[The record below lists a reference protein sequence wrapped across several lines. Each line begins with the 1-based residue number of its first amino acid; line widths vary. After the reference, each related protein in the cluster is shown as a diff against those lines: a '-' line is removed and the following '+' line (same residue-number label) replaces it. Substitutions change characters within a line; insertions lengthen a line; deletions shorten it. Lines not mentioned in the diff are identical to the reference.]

1 MMDARHFGL
10 FPMRITRVLTIFI
23 LLFILSSSA
32 YADRLLSEKNIAQR
46 PFSLSANTISTW
58 EKDGIRVFVASD
70 DAKVMQGPFQIVA
83 DTIVCWFHEEEALQ
97 HTEAMV
103 EMYCEGNITIFQ
115 DANYEKYAQV
125 YLRSETM
132 TGVVINC
139 PTQPIETLETA
150 RESDVLLRG
159 EEIRSMGKEEY
170 LSTVMSQQALKA
182 GVPSKGELIDV
193 VADNIDSWKEGNR
206 RIVVALGNVKIKKG
220 DLSVDA
226 DSVILYFDEKE
237 SGGRKKSELLLSEVY
252 AEGNVSMRHKKD
264 VQVADKI
271 FENLV
276 EDKGIYVNTQMK
288 TVIEPS
294 KAQAVPAGD
303 GVSRKKQ
310 KQDASGAEE
319 IPIYITGEEIRHTG
333 KGQYE
338 SKNGTLSTCGYGHP
352 HYHFEGKKVRLIQR
366 EDHNVF
372 SSSHNSFYIDKYP
385 VAYFPFISLDIQ
397 KKESLLKYWE
407 LGGSSRLGSFVK
419 ADLDIFAATGGKQK
433 EWSDLTLKLDYM
445 TKRGA
450 GVGFDFGYHDKENE
464 TFGYIDTY
472 YINDQGDYDIN
483 QVPIDDDNRGKI
495 LWRHRQKLPDDW
507 RLDAE
512 YSYLS
517 DPRFLREFFEDE
529 FKTEKDRETVLYARR
544 LHETSA
550 ITFSA
555 NEQMNGFDTTIDSL
569 REKKYAERLPEAS
582 YRIIGEPILDN
593 RLIFTSD
600 SYMTYLNGILEQ
612 TPQTVK
618 PQPVTR
624 IDTSGRVGMPFKP
637 WVFNINPFVE
647 GRATGYTESVDTSGA
662 TDEANG
668 PPTGRFIGT
677 MGLDWSSTHWRNYSV
692 YNDFLKINRLRHVFV
707 PELRYLYSPL
717 VTKDPNALYQYDA
730 IDALD
735 SSQVVVV
742 GVKNKL
748 QTKRGDPGYEKSVD
762 FMEFNIDYYAFPGD
776 AGIYNDGINGILVR
790 EDDFLNLDFKS
801 QLTDVVSFVSERN
814 EFNVEKFQMDVFNA
828 GFSIYNP
835 PDWEYFIGHRYI
847 VDSSSSLIL
856 GANYNISEKWSVLA
870 SENFILKSETTFN
883 DQRIE
888 HESGNFGTNVVL
900 SHYFHDWVGNI
911 VLKLDPVRND
921 NSYRFD
927 IVPKGSPRSYRR
939 FWF

>member
-1 MMDARHFGL
+1 MTDARHFGL
-10 FPMRITRVLTIFI
+10 FHIRIRHVLTISMV
-23 LLFILSSSA
+23 LFILAGSA

-46 PFSLSANTISTW
+46 PFSLKANNISTW

-70 DAKVMQGPFQIVA
+70 EAKIMQGSFQIVA

-97 HTEAMV
+97 QTEATV

-115 DANYEKYAQV
+115 DTNYEKYAQV

-132 TGVVINC
+132 TGVVIDC

-150 RESDVLLRG
+150 KELDVLLRA
-159 EEIRSMGKEEY
+159 EAIRSMGKEEY
-170 LSTVMSQQALKA
+170 LSTVMSPQALKA
-182 GVPSKGELIDV
+182 EGAPKGELIDV

-206 RIVVALGNVKIKKG
+206 RIVVCLGNVKIKKA
-220 DLSVDA
+220 DLAVDA
-226 DSVILYFDEKE
+226 DNVILYFDEKE
-237 SGGRKKSELLLSEVY
+237 SGGQKKSELLLSEVY
-252 AEGNVSMRHKKD
+252 AEGNVTMRHKKD

-271 FENLV
+271 FENMV
-276 EDKGIYVNTQMK
+276 EDKGIYINTQMK

-294 KAQAVPAGD
+294 KKQPAPASD
-303 GVSRKKQ
+303 GTTRQKQ
-310 KQDASGAEE
+310 KQAPPGAEDM
-319 IPIYITGEEIRHTG
+319 PVYITGEEVIHTG

-338 SKNGTLSTCGYGHP
+338 TKNGTMSTCGYGHP
-352 HYHFEGKKVRLIQR
+352 HYRFEGQKIRLIQR
-366 EDHNVF
+366 ENHNVF
-372 SSSHNSFYIDKYP
+372 SSSRNTVYFGKYP
-385 VAYFPFISLDIQ
+385 VAYFPFISLDVE
-397 KKESLLKYWE
+397 KDSELLKYWE
-407 LGGSSRLGSFVK
+407 VGGSSRLGSFIRTDWDVF
-419 ADLDIFAATGGKQK
+419 DVTGGKQK
-433 EWSDLTLKLDYM
+433 EWSSLTLKLDYM
-445 TKRGA
+445 TQRGA
-450 GVGFDFGYHDKENE
+450 GGGLNFGYHDKENS
-464 TFGYIDTY
+464 TFGFIDTY
-472 YINDQGDYDIN
+472 YLNDQGDYDIN
-483 QVPIDDDNRGKI
+483 NIPIDDNNRGKI
-495 LWRHRQKLPDDW
+495 LWRHRQEMPDDW

-517 DPRFLREFFEDE
+517 DPRFLREFYEDE

-550 ITFSA
+550 ITFSV
-555 NEQMNGFDTTIDSL
+555 NEQMDSFDTTVDSL
-569 REKKYAERLPEAS
+569 REKKYVERLPEAS

-593 RLIFTSD
+593 RLIFTSE

-612 TPQTVK
+612 TPQAVT

-624 IDTSGRVGMPFKP
+624 IDSVGRVGMPFKP

-677 MGLDWSSTHWRNYSV
+677 MGIDWSSTHWRNYSV

-707 PELRYLYSPL
+707 PEVRYLYSPL

-735 SSQVVVV
+735 SSQAVVI

-748 QTKRGDPGYEKSVD
+748 QTKRGEPGYEKSVD
-762 FMEFNIDYYAFPGD
+762 ILEFNIDYYAFPGN
-776 AGIYNDGINGILVR
+776 AGLYNDGINGITVR

-801 QLTDVVSFVSERN
+801 QLTDVVSFISERN
-814 EFNVEKFQMDVFNA
+814 EFNVEKFQFDVFNA
-828 GFSIYNP
+828 GFSVYRP
-835 PDWEYFIGHRYI
+835 PDWEYFVGHRYI
-847 VDSSSSLIL
+847 ADNSSSLIL

-870 SENFILKSETTFN
+870 SENFLLKSVTTIN
-883 DQRIE
+883 GQRFE
-888 HESGNFGTNVVL
+888 EEPRSFGTNVVL
-900 SHYFHDWVGNI
+900 SHYFHDWIGNI

-921 NSYRFD
+921 NTYSFD
-927 IVPKGSPRSYRR
+927 VVPKGAPRTYRR

>member
-1 MMDARHFGL
+1 MTDARHFGL
-10 FPMRITRVLTIFI
+10 FHTRITRVLIILMVSFI
-23 LLFILSSSA
+23 LAGSA

-46 PFSLSANTISTW
+46 PFSLKANNISTW

-70 DAKVMQGPFQIVA
+70 EAKIMQGPFQIVA

-97 HTEAMV
+97 HTEATV

-115 DANYEKYAQV
+115 DTNYEKYVQV

-132 TGVVINC
+132 TGVVIDC
-139 PTQPIETLETA
+139 PIQPIETLETA
-150 RESDVLLRG
+150 KDLDVLLRG
-159 EEIRSMGKEEY
+159 EAIRSMGKEEY
-170 LSTVMSQQALKA
+170 LSTVMSQQDLKTA
-182 GVPSKGELIDV
+182 ASSKGELIDV
-193 VADNIDSWKEGNR
+193 IADNIDSWKEGNR
-206 RIVVALGNVKIKKG
+206 RIVVAIGNVKIKKG
-220 DLSVDA
+220 DLAVDA

-237 SGGRKKSELLLSEVY
+237 SGGQKKSELLLSEVY
-252 AEGNVSMRHKKD
+252 AEGNVTMRHKKD

-271 FENLV
+271 FENIV
-276 EDKGIYVNTQMK
+276 EDRGIYINTQMK

-294 KAQAVPAGD
+294 KKQPAPASD
-303 GVSRKKQ
+303 GTTRQKQ
-310 KQDASGAEE
+310 KQAPAGAEDM
-319 IPIYITGEEIRHTG
+319 PVYITGEEIIHTG

-338 SKNGTLSTCGYGHP
+338 AKNGTMSTCGYGHP
-352 HYHFEGKKVRLIQR
+352 HYHFEGQKIRLIQR
-366 EDHNVF
+366 ENHNVF
-372 SSSHNSFYIDKYP
+372 SSSHNTVYFGKYP
-385 VAYFPFISLDIQ
+385 VAYFPFISLDVE
-397 KKESLLKYWE
+397 KDSELLKYWE
-407 LGGSSRLGSFVK
+407 VGGSSRLGSFIRTDWDVF
-419 ADLDIFAATGGKQK
+419 DVTGGKQK
-433 EWSDLTLKLDYM
+433 EWSSLTLKLDYM

-450 GVGFDFGYHDKENE
+450 GGGLNFGYHDKED
-464 TFGYIDTY
+464 TTSGFIDTY
-472 YINDQGDYDIN
+472 YLNDQGDYDIN
-483 QVPIDDDNRGKI
+483 NIPIDDDNRGKI
-495 LWRHRQKLPDDW
+495 LWRHRQEMPDDW

-517 DPRFLREFFEDE
+517 DPRFLREFYEDE

-544 LHETSA
+544 LYETSA
-550 ITFSA
+550 VTFSV
-555 NEQMNGFDTTIDSL
+555 NEQMNSFDTTVDSL
-569 REKKYAERLPEAS
+569 REKKYVERLPEAS

-593 RLIFTSD
+593 RLIFTSE

-677 MGLDWSSTHWRNYSV
+677 MGIDWSSTHWRNYSV

-707 PELRYLYSPL
+707 PEVRYLYSPL

-748 QTKRGDPGYEKSVD
+748 QTKRGEPGYEKSVD
-762 FMEFNIDYYAFPGD
+762 ILEFNIDYYAFPGN
-776 AGIYNDGINGILVR
+776 AGIYNDGINGITVR
-790 EDDFLNLDFKS
+790 EDDFINLDFKS
-801 QLTDVVSFVSERN
+801 QLTDVVSFISERN

-835 PDWEYFIGHRYI
+835 PGWEYFIGNRYI
-847 VDSSSSLIL
+847 VNSSDSLIL

-870 SENFILKSETTFN
+870 SENFLLDSETVVN
-883 DQRIE
+883 GQRVD
-888 HESGNFGTNVVL
+888 SGPGNFGTNIVL
-900 SHYFHDWVGNI
+900 SHYFHDWIGNI

-921 NSYRFD
+921 NTYSFD
-927 IVPKGSPRSYRR
+927 VVPKGAPRTYRR